1 MFVIVGLGNPGEQY
15 ARHRHNVGFQ
25 CVKFLADR
33 HGLTFGEKQH
43 KARLA
48 TGTIRGARV
57 VLAKP
62 FTYMNDSGQSV
73 AALARWHKIDPATQ
87 LLVIY
92 DELDLP
98 FETIR
103 LRADGS
109 AGGHNGM
116 KSIIQQLG
124 TQQFPRMRVGIGRP
138 PAGWEPKDYVLG
150 NWDREQSEKLPAL
163 YGRVADAVETFIT
176 EGITAA
182 MNRFNVSD
190 KPKRESRPRPESM
203 AQTSHESSTNAAA
216 TTHESSSAQP
226 REP

>member
-33 HGLTFGEKQH
+33 HGFKFTEKQH
-43 KARLA
+43 RARLA
-48 TGTIRGARV
+48 AGTIRGQRV

-62 FTYMNDSGQSV
+62 FTFMNDSGQAV
-73 AALARWHKIDPATQ
+73 AALTRWHKLDPATQ

-98 FETIR
+98 FESIR

-124 TQQFPRMRVGIGRP
+124 TQAFPRLRVGIGRP

-150 NWDREQSEKLPAL
+150 NWDRAQSEKLPAL
-163 YGRVADAVETFIT
+163 YGRVADAVETFIAD
-176 EGITAA
+176 GITAA

-190 KPKRESRPRPESM
+190 RPQRESRSRPAATSQIAPES
-203 AQTSHESSTNAAA
+203 AHEDIAAPA
-216 TTHESSSAQP
+216 GDA
-226 REP
+226 